1 MDMRLRNWGMPID
14 AICVFCGAGKA
25 RNPVYNDRARELG
38 NLIAE
43 RNIKL
48 VYGGAS
54 VGLMGTVA
62 DGVLEKGGDVYGI
75 LPDFL
80 FKKEVGHTGIQKLEI
95 VDSMHIRK
103 QKMYESS
110 DAFIILPG
118 GIGTLDEFFEV
129 FTWSQLE
136 LHNKPI
142 GLYNINNYFNKL
154 LNFISETIAEGF
166 FSEDILKKL
175 NISTHGEELLDT
187 LTDLSEKTLR
197 LDRGDKL

>member
-1 MDMRLRNWGMPID
+1 MKS
-14 AICVFCGAGKA
+14 ICIFCGAGKA

-62 DGVLEKGGDVYGI
+62 DGVLEKGGEVYGI

-187 LTDLSEKTLR
+187 LTDLSEKTSR

>member
-1 MDMRLRNWGMPID
+1 MKS
-14 AICVFCGAGKA
+14 ICVFCGAGKA

-62 DGVLEKGGDVYGI
+62 DGVLEKGGEVYGI

-187 LTDLSEKTLR
+187 LTDLSEKTSR

>member
-1 MDMRLRNWGMPID
+1 MKS
-14 AICVFCGAGKA
+14 ICVFCGAGKA

-166 FSEDILKKL
+166 FSEDILNKL

>member
-1 MDMRLRNWGMPID
+1 MKSV
-14 AICVFCGAGKA
+14 CVFCGAGKA
-25 RNPVYNDRARELG
+25 RNPVYNDRAKELG

-43 RNIKL
+43 RNLRL

-187 LTDLSEKTLR
+187 LTDLSEKTSR

>member
-1 MDMRLRNWGMPID
+1 MKS
-14 AICVFCGAGKA
+14 ICIFCGAGKA

-43 RNIKL
+43 RNLKL

-62 DGVLEKGGDVYGI
+62 DGVLEKGGEVYGI

-187 LTDLSEKTLR
+187 LTDLSEKTSR

>member
-1 MDMRLRNWGMPID
+1 MKS
-14 AICVFCGAGKA
+14 ICVFCGAGKA

-187 LTDLSEKTLR
+187 LTDLSETTLR